1 MASVTP
7 EALTRTVQDYLSQAS
22 GAVVLEDGSVVFD
35 LGRAKYSISGEHNK
49 CLLHLWSVERNTVR
63 RGLHAG
69 VKNGAPRLALEPLG
83 QWRPTQLHICPGRD
97 RGPPSPQKAAPAAH
111 ESTLGPA
118 PWRPLP

>member
-22 GAVVLEDGSVVFD
+22 GAVVLEDGSGVFD

-63 RGLHAG
+63 RVLGAEN
-69 VKNGAPRLALEPLG
+69 KNGVLRLAG
-83 QWRPTQLHICPGRD
+83 QRFGPARPTKTRIFPGARP
-97 RGPPSPQKAAPAAH
+97 RPPSPKKTAPGGFRRKR
-111 ESTLGPA
+111 ET
-118 PWRPLP
+118 RP

>member
-63 RGLHAG
+63 RVLDAG
-69 VKNGAPRLALEPLG
+69 VNNRTRRLGWPRLG
-83 QWRPTQLHICPGRD
+83 QWRPPEAGICPACR
-97 RGPPSPQKAAPAAH
+97 PLSAPPQKAPRATRGH
-111 ESTLGPA
+111 QHY
-118 PWRPLP
+118 